1 MSRKGHPSHSCRT
14 THPLPPKIEE
24 QSSDIKAE
32 ESPPEKSGSD
42 WNTPRKRIRRHASTH
57 KNMSTGTSKKA
68 NEAQMHMPQ
77 PIRKRPWSQEEDKV
91 LIELVEEYGSKDW
104 SFIAEHLWNRGG
116 KQCRERWH
124 NHLRDGVIK
133 LPWSVE
139 EEWILAL
146 AVKAFG
152 HKWARISQY
161 LPGRTDN
168 TIKNHWNCKMKPRR
182 LILEKKILEMLE
194 TDDFGDNEIEIEL
207 FNEIRLRNDTET
219 WESLALHQNTVQNKV
234 RFAVLEFYRLQTKLD
249 EGGGEELFVEL
260 LNQTQR

>member
-1 MSRKGHPSHSCRT
+1 
-14 THPLPPKIEE
+14 
-24 QSSDIKAE
+24 
-32 ESPPEKSGSD
+32 
-42 WNTPRKRIRRHASTH
+42 
-57 KNMSTGTSKKA
+57 
-68 NEAQMHMPQ
+68 MPQ

-91 LIELVEEYGSKDW
+91 LQELVEEYGSKDW

-124 NHLRDGVIK
+124 NHLREGVIK

-139 EEWILAL
+139 EEWVLAL

-182 LILEKKILEMLE
+182 MILERKILEMLE
-194 TDDFGDNEIEIEL
+194 TEDFGDNEIEIDL
-207 FNEIRLRNDTET
+207 FNEIQLRNDTET
-219 WESLALHQNTVQNKV
+219 WASMELQQNTAHRELRGGMK
-234 RFAVLEFYRLQTKLD
+234 EFYLLQTELD
-249 EGGGEELFVEL
+249 QGRGGELLMELF
-260 LNQTQR
+260 NQVQL